1 MAKLLAPMEG
11 KVVEVNVKDGDAVEV
26 DDVVLV
32 IEAMKMETPVFA
44 TDAGTV
50 KNLKVAVGD
59 TLNEE
64 DVICDVE

>member
-11 KVVEVNVKDGDAVEV
+11 KVVEVSVKDGDTVEV

-32 IEAMKMETPVFA
+32 LEAMKMETPVFA
-44 TDAGTV
+44 TDAGTI
-50 KNLKVAVGD
+50 KNLKLSAGD
-59 TLNEE
+59 TINEE